1 MAENQIEQGRNRDDG
16 TLDRGIGTSN
26 GGAQVEN
33 GDGRRD
39 ESGGTEK
46 EGPLF
51 DLGKALA
58 ATKCEPDE
66 FSFGG
71 SADFLPAA
79 PGLFIEGVGKVVL
92 PL

>member
-1 MAENQIEQGRNRDDG
+1 MARARRCKKSTKIDDG
-16 TLDRGIGTSN
+16 GSEIDYSGEHEKDPGIGET
-26 GGAQVEN
+26 
-33 GDGRRD
+33 
-39 ESGGTEK
+39 

-51 DLGKALA
+51 DLGRALA
-58 ATKCEPDE
+58 AEDSEPSE